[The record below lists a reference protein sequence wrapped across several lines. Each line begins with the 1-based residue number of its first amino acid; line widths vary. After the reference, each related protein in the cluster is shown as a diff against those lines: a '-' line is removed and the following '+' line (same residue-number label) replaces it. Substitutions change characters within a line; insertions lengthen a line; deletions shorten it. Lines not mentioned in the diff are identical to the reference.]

1 MQLAARNK
9 NISSRARF
17 LLRDVLE
24 VRNAGWALGT
34 SLVPG
39 QLVLTQVEQQDATQA
54 CALQQSSNQEQR
66 LPIAETHDD
75 DQASAPERGT
85 EIEDAFDVVAFRRTL
100 AGALSALA
108 VNRDVQAAVDLV
120 RLCKVPVGQQ
130 ADQFTD
136 ILTRVV
142 EDRRGP
148 CRRCALAFAVR
159 IAADSVFDQVE
170 CLLGLSLF
178 FQDVYTDLRVELP
191 RLPAIVAKELLPALH
206 AVFPKSEVKNLLPSD
221 LQSQ

>member
-9 NISSRARF
+9 SISSRARF

-39 QLVLTQVEQQDATQA
+39 QMVLTQVEQDVTQA
-54 CALQQSSNQEQR
+54 CALQQASNQEQR
-66 LPIAETHDD
+66 LSSAENHEDV
-75 DQASAPERGT
+75 QVSAPERGT
-85 EIEDAFDVVAFRRTL
+85 GIEDAFDVVAFRRVL

-108 VNRDVQAAVDLV
+108 LNRDVQAAVDLV
-120 RLCKVPVGQQ
+120 RACKVPVGQQ

-221 LQSQ
+221 LQTQ